1 MIKNVCTLE
10 PFHQI
15 SGDGLPSK
23 QRRRQE
29 RLFQQLAAPAGA
41 EALPQRPRVD
51 NAMIKALAR
60 AFRWRKLLEAGDCGS
75 IDEIAAKEKI
85 NLSYVGRLL
94 RMTLLAPKIEA
105 ILDGRQPTEMTL
117 VVLMQ
122 QFPVNWAEQIMP
134 TDATRSTT
142 ISGPSVKAVSAA
154 VEPVAR
160 SVSAINCDHDAVDV
174 V

>member
-1 MIKNVCTLE
+1 VQV
-10 PFHQI
+10 PFAI
-15 SGDGLPSK
+15 RKRGGRKLV
-23 QRRRQE
+23 
-29 RLFQQLAAPAGA
+29 LVPAGTDPVQA
-41 EALPQRPRVD
+41 RPRVV

-75 IDEIAAKEKI
+75 IDQIAAKEKI
-85 NLSYVGRLL
+85 NLSYVGQLL
-94 RMTLLAPKIEA
+94 RMTLLAPEIVEA

-142 ISGPSVKAVSAA
+142 ISGPSVKAISAA

-160 SVSAINCDHDAVDV
+160 GVSAINCDHDAVDV

>member
-1 MIKNVCTLE
+1 MAFSIRKRN
-10 PFHQI
+10 
-15 SGDGLPSK
+15 G
-23 QRRRQE
+23 RQLVLVPGGIPE
-29 RLFQQLAAPAGA
+29 
-41 EALPQRPRVD
+41 RPRVD

-94 RMTLLAPKIEA
+94 RMTLLAPEIVEA

-160 SVSAINCDHDAVDV
+160 GVSAINCDHDAVDV